1 MSRSGTRDALSG
13 FLGESRAEVAPN
25 VRRSRATLALTLIL
39 DLEVRSPPP
48 SDDCPTNTGLS
59 VNLIAIEGTQ

>member
-39 DLEVRSPPP
+39 DLEVRSPFLRR
-48 SDDCPTNTGLS
+48 LS
-59 VNLIAIEGTQ
+59 YEYWLVC